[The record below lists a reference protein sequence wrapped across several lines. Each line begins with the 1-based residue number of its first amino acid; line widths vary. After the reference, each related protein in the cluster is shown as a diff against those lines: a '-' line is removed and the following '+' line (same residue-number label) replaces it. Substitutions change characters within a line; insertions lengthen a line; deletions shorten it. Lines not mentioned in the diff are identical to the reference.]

1 MTLRGFLYSR
11 WFFLFLAIAG
21 VIDLVADV
29 GENIWG
35 WSGLNYLSIAMDV
48 IVVLLALWIFA
59 DLQRRKP
66 KDGSAGR

>member
-1 MTLRGFLYSR
+1 MTVRGFLYSR
-11 WFFLFLAIAG
+11 GFFLFLAIAS
-21 VIDLVADV
+21 VIDLTADI

-35 WSGLNYLSIAMDV
+35 WSGLHYISLATDL
-48 IVVLLALWIFA
+48 IVVVLALWIFT

>member
-1 MTLRGFLYSR
+1 MTFRGFLYSR
-11 WFFLFLAIAG
+11 WFFLFLAIAS

-48 IVVLLALWIFA
+48 IVVVLALWIFT